1 MPLQW
6 RYQIWQSLE
15 EGAGKRCS
23 ERDRWAKPA
32 HNTPSLAFPASSP
45 RSCPPTLQRSP
56 KASNMAPKHARKREA
71 RPPQVKKKKKKVPSR
86 VQQHRVPGE
95 IKRREVELDP
105 QVSPEVIMSREVE
118 LGCESWTSLASSC
131 LSCSSTAVQRTLYL

>member
-15 EGAGKRCS
+15 EGAGKRCW

-45 RSCPPTLQRSP
+45 RSCPPTLQRCP
-56 KASNMAPKHARKREA
+56 KGSNMAPKHARKREA
-71 RPPQVKKKKKKVPSR
+71 RPPQVKKEEKGSV
-86 VQQHRVPGE
+86 
-95 IKRREVELDP
+95 
-105 QVSPEVIMSREVE
+105 
-118 LGCESWTSLASSC
+118 
-131 LSCSSTAVQRTLYL
+131 SSTAAQGSRRDQEEGGGAGPSS